1 MNDKQVKVLM
11 VTAEAVPF
19 AKTGGLADVVGVLP
33 KELQKLGVDARVVMP
48 LYKCVKEKF
57 AADLEFVRWS
67 MLRMGWRTLYAG
79 LFRCNYEGC
88 LLYTSD
94 AADE

>member
-67 MLRMGWRTLYAG
+67 MLRMGWRTLYVG
-79 LFRCNYEGC
+79 
-88 LLYTSD
+88 
-94 AADE
+94 